1 MCIGVQTLTSGA
13 TRRTPIHF
21 GTQTEPASQAIRTR
35 TSVAEAMRSS
45 RPVARRTP
53 WTLAWALR
61 CRSRMRH
68 RRRTSAQM
76 PSAYS
81 DRERALPTP
90 KQKSVRRNSP
100 PESRHR
106 VGRRAGPEAEASCGR
121 FAPRRNESN
130 ALAPS
135 SINDYASFTPRKAC
149 FVGFAGAPG
158 ADRLG
163 CARRVPT
170 VSDNDAKPQ
179 SAWPFA
185 RGDPLPEGWVCLK
198 SRIGAAVFTRPEP
211 T

>member
-21 GTQTEPASQAIRTR
+21 GTQTEPAPQALRTR
-35 TSVAEAMRSS
+35 TSD
-45 RPVARRTP
+45 
-53 WTLAWALR
+53 WTIAWALR
-61 CRSRMRH
+61 CRSRTRH

-81 DRERALPTP
+81 GRERALPTP
-90 KQKSVRRNSP
+90 KRKSVRRNP
-100 PESRHR
+100 PPGSGHR
-106 VGRRAGPEAEASCGR
+106 KGRRAGPEAEASCGR

-149 FVGFAGAPG
+149 FVGFAVAIGAN
-158 ADRLG
+158 RLG

-179 SAWPFA
+179 SSRPFS

-198 SRIGAAVFTRPEP
+198 NRIGAAVLTRPEP